1 MKKPPPGEEPHPPD
15 LRTESKDIPISKN
28 DCHPLAE
35 SFQKVNLI
43 SDDYLR
49 LAVIKQEASQN
60 QLALAAYIHQLEQ
73 YNQEQQST
81 EHPKPPLLKPFS
93 ILDAKVSDFVAW
105 LEMISIIKLATV
117 LGEAAILIAFISYLL
132 SLPYQ
137 QQKKI
142 EDARNVLVDQMGQ
155 QHSDGR
161 IAALKTLDSL
171 CASNAGLQAPSAQMV
186 GIQLNQCHKFS
197 FSFSSFQQWPF
208 QFSEHQGI
216 DLSHANLERAN
227 LAKANLEKANLKGSN
242 LKGINLGEANLQG
255 ANLQGANLE
264 GANLEGANLQ
274 GANLTDAVL
283 PGSLLNNA
291 NLTKANLS
299 QAKMHKVQALWAKFN
314 DANLHRTDL
323 LQANLNRSIFKGSD
337 LYKANLQDSSLQS
350 ADFLDEAN
358 LRSTNLKNA
367 DLSKASFWAHHQLK
381 RAKHW
386 LSATKSPNW
395 RQTIAL
401 QRSPRLRIGLIKSA
415 DSTIFKAYELGMRR
429 AANRRVEIWSLQ
441 SASGVKNEAQTI
453 QDLVESGIDAIV
465 LSPEDPIDSIPALE
479 KAYQAGV
486 VVITVDFCFDE
497 QTAKNM
503 VFACFNTDSLQMG
516 YDSALHLTQW
526 ASTHLSGQKLNI
538 GVVDSAEYER
548 YYPNYQG
555 FLAAMA
561 KSEIP
566 WAEVSST
573 DATVRADVSKVK
585 QMLAENPTIN
595 ILWGGSNLAT
605 EISVAA
611 VEELGLQNKVKVFGI
626 LDLSKDKARMLLDP
640 TSPLQSIIDQ
650 AGVRIGSKAVHAAVA
665 VLRHQQ
671 TNYIKYPIT
680 HRLLT
685 QTDQAAVKALLTEAN
700 SIQ

>member
-1 MKKPPPGEEPHPPD
+1 MNRSSPGEEPH
-15 LRTESKDIPISKN
+15 LQNLSTESNDISLDEN
-28 DCHPLAE
+28 DGHPLAE
-35 SFQKVNLI
+35 SFQRVNLI

-60 QLALAAYIHQLEQ
+60 QLSLAAYIHKLEQ

-81 EHPKPPLLKPFS
+81 DRTKPPLLKPFS

-117 LGEAAILIAFISYLL
+117 LGEAAILIAFISYLF

-142 EDARNVLVDQMGQ
+142 EDARNVLVDQKGQ

-171 CASNAGLQAPSAQMV
+171 CASNAGLQAPNAQMV
-186 GIQLNQCHKFS
+186 GIQLNQCHQFS
-197 FSFSSFQQWPF
+197 FGFSSFQQWPF
-208 QFSEHQGI
+208 RFSEHQGI
-216 DLSHANLERAN
+216 DLSYANLDRAN

-242 LKGINLGEANLQG
+242 LKGINLSEANLQG

-283 PGSLLNNA
+283 QGSLLNNA

-299 QAKMHKVQALWAKFN
+299 RAKMNQVQALWAKFN

-323 LQANLNRSIFKGSD
+323 RQANLNRSIFKGSD

-350 ADFLDEAN
+350 ADFLDDAN

-367 DLSKASFWAHHQLK
+367 NLSKASFWALHQLK

-386 LSATKSPNW
+386 QSATKSPNW
-395 RQTIAL
+395 IQTIARP
-401 QRSPRLRIGLIKSA
+401 RSPRLRIGLIKSA

-453 QDLVESGIDAIV
+453 RELIDSGIDAIV
-465 LSPEDPIDSIPALE
+465 LSPEDPLESIPALKE
-479 KAYQAGV
+479 AYQAGV

-497 QTAKNM
+497 EVAKDM

-516 YDSALHLTQW
+516 ADSAQHLTQW
-526 ASTHLSGQKLNI
+526 ASTHLQGQPLNI

-555 FLAAMA
+555 FLNGMAAS
-561 KSEIP
+561 KVL
-566 WAEVSST
+566 WTEVSSV
-573 DATVRADVSKVK
+573 DAFDRNDIEDVKAMLSK
-585 QMLAENPTIN
+585 NPQIN

-605 EISVAA
+605 EIAVAA
-611 VEELGLQNKVKVFGI
+611 VEELGLQQKVKVFGI

-640 TSPLQSIIDQ
+640 SSPLQSIIDQ
-650 AGVRIGSKAVHAAVA
+650 AGVRIGYKAVHAAVA
-665 VLRHQQ
+665 VLRNQK
-671 TNYIKYPIT
+671 TDYVEYPIA

-685 QTDQAAVKALLTEAN
+685 QTDKEAVKKLLTEAN

>member
-1 MKKPPPGEEPHPPD
+1 MNRSSPGEEPH
-15 LRTESKDIPISKN
+15 LQNLSTESNDISLDEN
-28 DCHPLAE
+28 DGHPLAE
-35 SFQKVNLI
+35 SFQRVNLI

-60 QLALAAYIHQLEQ
+60 QLSLAAYIHQLEQ

-81 EHPKPPLLKPFS
+81 DRTKPPLLKPFS

-117 LGEAAILIAFISYLL
+117 LGEAAILIAFISYLF

-142 EDARNVLVDQMGQ
+142 EDARNVLVDQKGQ

-171 CASNAGLQAPSAQMV
+171 CASNAGLQAPNAQMV

-197 FSFSSFQQWPF
+197 FGFSSFQQWPF
-208 QFSEHQGI
+208 RFSEHQGI
-216 DLSHANLERAN
+216 DLSYANLDRAN

-242 LKGINLGEANLQG
+242 LKGINLSEANLQG

-283 PGSLLNNA
+283 QGSLLNNA
-291 NLTKANLS
+291 DLTKANLS
-299 QAKMHKVQALWAKFN
+299 RAKMNQVQALWAKFN

-323 LQANLNRSIFKGSD
+323 RQANLNRSIFKGSD
-337 LYKANLQDSSLQS
+337 LYKANLQGSSLQS
-350 ADFLDEAN
+350 ADFLDDAN
-358 LRSTNLKNA
+358 LRSANLKNA
-367 DLSKASFWAHHQLK
+367 NLSKASFWALHQLK

-386 LSATKSPNW
+386 QSATKSPNW
-395 RQTIAL
+395 IQTIARP
-401 QRSPRLRIGLIKSA
+401 RSPRLRIGLIKSA

-453 QDLVESGIDAIV
+453 RELIDSGIDAIV
-465 LSPEDPIDSIPALE
+465 LSPEDPLGSIPALKE
-479 KAYQAGV
+479 AYQAGV

-497 QTAKNM
+497 EVAKDM

-516 YDSALHLTQW
+516 ADSAQHLTQW
-526 ASTHLSGQKLNI
+526 ASTHLQGQPLNI

-555 FLAAMA
+555 FLNGMSAS
-561 KSEIP
+561 KVS
-566 WAEVSST
+566 WTEVSSV
-573 DATVRADVSKVK
+573 DAFDRNDIEDVKA
-585 QMLAENPTIN
+585 MLLKNPQIN

-605 EISVAA
+605 EISVVA
-611 VEELGLQNKVKVFGI
+611 VEELGLQQKVKVFGI

-640 TSPLQSIIDQ
+640 SSPLQSIIDQ
-650 AGVRIGSKAVHAAVA
+650 AGVRIGYKAVHAAVA
-665 VLRHQQ
+665 VLRNQK
-671 TNYIKYPIT
+671 TDYVEYPIA

-685 QTDQAAVKALLTEAN
+685 QTDKEAVKKLLTEAN